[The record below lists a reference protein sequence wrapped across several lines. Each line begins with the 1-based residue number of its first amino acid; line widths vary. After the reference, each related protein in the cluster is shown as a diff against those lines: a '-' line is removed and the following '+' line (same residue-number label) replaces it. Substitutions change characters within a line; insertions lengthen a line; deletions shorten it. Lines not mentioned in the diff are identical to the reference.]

1 MEGKLT
7 DIFHLTWDMDPVAKG
22 RPRVTR
28 TGHAFTPAKTRKA
41 EQFVKETAIDAMA
54 HWNIPIQEGPL
65 KVEVK
70 VWFKQPKSNK
80 TDWHT
85 QRPDVDNVCK
95 LYLDACNGV
104 VWKDDSQI
112 VELIVKKQWHKYGT
126 VEMTVYTVE

>member
-1 MEGKLT
+1 MT

-41 EQFVKETAIDAMA
+41 ERFVKETAIDAMS
-54 HWNIPIQEGPL
+54 HWNIPLQEGPL
-65 KVEVK
+65 KVELK
-70 VWFKQPKSNK
+70 IWIKQPKSNK
-80 TDWHT
+80 TKWHT
-85 QRPDVDNVCK
+85 QRADVDNYAK

-112 VELIVKKQWHKYGT
+112 VELIVKKQWHRYGT